1 MASTHAIKARIKGVE
16 SIRQITKSMKLVA
29 ASKLRRVQ
37 ESRGSLAL
45 MAEKSRRA
53 LEAVTQTDAAG
64 DDPFLAQRPE
74 KKRVCFVLFVGN
86 RGLCGVYNSAML
98 KFAEERIK
106 RCAEENFLVVCGSWG
121 QDLIEG
127 AGHEVRRR
135 FSDLNDMPTS
145 ADAGRVTDYLKELY
159 LSGEADEVVLLYQK
173 FYTVMRQK
181 PAAFTLFPVQLVR
194 DGDSADNASS
204 GEEEASEAKDEAPT
218 GDYIF
223 EPDKE
228 SVLNA
233 LVELYIS
240 SSVFSV
246 MLDARTGEHAAR
258 MTSMN
263 SAAESTEEMLEQ
275 LRLDLNHARQAAIT
289 TEISE
294 IVSGAQ
300 ALSDSAR

>member
-37 ESRGSLAL
+37 EARGSLVT

-53 LEAVTQTDAAG
+53 LEDVCRGAKPDN
-64 DDPFLAQRPE
+64 PFLTPRAE

-86 RGLCGVYNSAML
+86 RGLCGVYNSAVL
-98 KFAEERIK
+98 KFAEELLN
-106 RCAEENFLVVCGSWG
+106 RCAEEHFLVICGSWG

-127 AGHEVRRR
+127 TGVNVRRR
-135 FSDLNDMPTS
+135 FSELNDMPS
-145 ADAGRVTDYLKELY
+145 ARDAEELTEYLKQLY
-159 LSGEADEVVLLYQK
+159 LSGEADEIVMVYQK
-173 FYTVMRQK
+173 YHTVMRQK
-181 PAAFTLFPVQLVR
+181 PEALVLFPITVEA
-194 DGDSADNASS
+194 G
-204 GEEEASEAKDEAPT
+204 GEKHGAEE
-218 GDYIF
+218 YIY

-228 SVLNA
+228 SVLEA
-233 LVELYIS
+233 LVELYVS
-240 SSVFSV
+240 SNVFSV

-263 SAAESTEEMLEQ
+263 SAAESSEEMLEQ
-275 LRLDLNHARQAAIT
+275 LRLELNHARQAAIT

-294 IVSGAQ
+294 IVGGAQ
-300 ALSDSAR
+300 ALGK

>member
-37 ESRGSLAL
+37 EARGSLVT

-53 LEAVTQTDAAG
+53 LEDVCRGAKPDN
-64 DDPFLAQRPE
+64 PFLTPRAE

-86 RGLCGVYNSAML
+86 RGLCGVYNSAVL
-98 KFAEERIK
+98 KFAEELLN
-106 RCAEENFLVVCGSWG
+106 RCAEEHFLVICGSWG

-127 AGHEVRRR
+127 TGVNVRRR
-135 FSDLNDMPTS
+135 FSELNDMPS
-145 ADAGRVTDYLKELY
+145 ARDAEELTEYLKQLY
-159 LSGEADEVVLLYQK
+159 LSGEADEIVMVYQK
-173 FYTVMRQK
+173 YHTVMRQK
-181 PAAFTLFPVQLVR
+181 PEALVLFPITVEA
-194 DGDSADNASS
+194 G
-204 GEEEASEAKDEAPT
+204 GEKHGAEE
-218 GDYIF
+218 YIY

-228 SVLNA
+228 SVLEA

-240 SSVFSV
+240 SNVFSV

-263 SAAESTEEMLEQ
+263 SAAESSEEMLEQ
-275 LRLDLNHARQAAIT
+275 LRLELNHARQAAIT

-294 IVSGAQ
+294 IVGGAQ
-300 ALSDSAR
+300 ALGK

>member
-29 ASKLRRVQ
+29 ASKLRRAQ

-53 LEAVTQTDAAG
+53 LSQVAQGGEESEN
-64 DDPFLAQRPE
+64 PFLVPRAE

-86 RGLCGVYNSAML
+86 RGLCGIYNSAIL
-98 KFAEERIK
+98 KFAEEQIR
-106 RCAEENFLVVCGSWG
+106 RCKEESFLVVCGSWG

-127 AGHEVRRR
+127 TGQKVRRR
-135 FSDLNDMPTS
+135 FSELSDMPR
-145 ADAGRVTDYLKELY
+145 AEDAEELTEYLKNLY
-159 LSGEADEVVLLYQK
+159 LSGEADEIVMIYQR
-173 FYTVMRQK
+173 FCSVMRQK
-181 PAAFTLFPVQLVR
+181 PTACVLFPLDMEAQTAEPEGEADAESVR
-194 DGDSADNASS
+194 SAP
-204 GEEEASEAKDEAPT
+204 GGTE
-218 GDYIF
+218 YLY
-223 EPDKE
+223 EPDKN
-228 SVLNA
+228 SVLDA

-240 SSVFSV
+240 SSVFST

-275 LRLDLNHARQAAIT
+275 LQLELNHARQAAIT

-294 IVSGAQ
+294 IVGGAQ
-300 ALSDSAR
+300 ALRDSTRH

>member
-1 MASTHAIKARIKGVE
+1 MANTHAIKARIKGVE

-37 ESRGSLAL
+37 EARGSLAL

-53 LEAVTQTDAAG
+53 LEDISQG
-64 DDPFLAQRPE
+64 GEELENPFITPRAE

-86 RGLCGVYNSAML
+86 RGLCGIYNSAVL
-98 KFAEERIK
+98 KFAEEQIR
-106 RCAEENFLVVCGSWG
+106 RCTEESFLVVCGSWG

-127 AGHEVRRR
+127 AGLNVRRR
-135 FSDLNDMPTS
+135 FSELNDMPVS
-145 ADAGRVTDYLKELY
+145 RDAGELTDYLKDLY
-159 LSGEADEVVLLYQK
+159 LSGEADRIVMVYQK
-173 FYTVMRQK
+173 YYTVMRQRPSTLVLLPVELSEELPQK
-181 PAAFTLFPVQLVR
+181 NGETPEDPA
-194 DGDSADNASS
+194 GESAH
-204 GEEEASEAKDEAPT
+204 GGT
-218 GDYIF
+218 DYVF
-223 EPDKE
+223 EPDRE
-228 SVLNA
+228 SVLDA

-275 LRLDLNHARQAAIT
+275 LRLELNHARQTAIT

-294 IVSGAQ
+294 IVGGAQ
-300 ALSDSAR
+300 ALAGK

>member
-29 ASKLRRVQ
+29 ASKLRRAQ
-37 ESRGSLAL
+37 EARGSLAA
-45 MAEKSRRA
+45 MAEKSRSA
-53 LEAVTQTDAAG
+53 LEDVSRGNAG
-64 DDPFLAQRPE
+64 LDNPFLAPGAE

-86 RGLCGVYNSAML
+86 RGLCGVYNSAVL
-98 KFAEERIK
+98 KFAEEQLK
-106 RCAEENFLVVCGSWG
+106 NCDEEHFLVVCGSWG

-127 AGHEVRRR
+127 TGMEVRRR
-135 FSDLNDMPTS
+135 FSELSDLPN
-145 ADAGRVTDYLKELY
+145 AKDAGEVTDYLKRLY
-159 LSGEADEVVLLYQK
+159 LSGEADEIVMVYQK
-173 FYTVMRQK
+173 YYSVMRQK
-181 PAAFTLFPVQLVR
+181 PETFVLLPVSVE
-194 DGDSADNASS
+194 S
-204 GEEEASEAKDEAPT
+204 GAEQESR
-218 GDYIF
+218 GGHGGSDYIY

-233 LVELYIS
+233 LVELYID

-263 SAAESTEEMLEQ
+263 SAADSSEEMLGE
-275 LRLDLNHARQAAIT
+275 LRLALNHARQAAIT

-294 IVSGAQ
+294 IVGGAN
-300 ALSDSAR
+300 ALGK